1 MERHVKM
8 ERHIKSRPDGNYQ
21 EIVRPGT
28 LRFLDFA
35 RLRLNK
41 GEKHAG
47 ATAARECVLDIFSG
61 TASVSVERSEPARSE
76 AKGSPDSARGSAR
89 QTTRTDAAAKG
100 QHFPRVGGRA
110 DVFSGPPVMLYIP
123 AQSTY
128 EIVAQSDGF
137 DVGIFSAPSNATK
150 ASPALL
156 EGAAVVARQIGRGN
170 WQRTVYSAL
179 AENTPAERL
188 LAGETLN

>member
-1 MERHVKM
+1 TSRRLSYNQLRPVQHLGVLMERHVKM

-128 EIVAQSDGF
+128 EIVAQSDGL
-137 DVGIFSAPSNATK
+137 DVGIFSAPSNATM

-156 EGAAVVARQIGRGN
+156 EGAADVA
-170 WQRTVYSAL
+170 
-179 AENTPAERL
+179 
-188 LAGETLN
+188 

>member
-8 ERHIKSRPDGNYQ
+8 ERHIKSRPDGTYQ

-76 AKGSPDSARGSAR
+76 ARP
-89 QTTRTDAAAKG
+89 
-100 QHFPRVGGRA
+100 
-110 DVFSGPPVMLYIP
+110 SG
-123 AQSTY
+123 
-128 EIVAQSDGF
+128 
-137 DVGIFSAPSNATK
+137 
-150 ASPALL
+150 
-156 EGAAVVARQIGRGN
+156 
-170 WQRTVYSAL
+170 
-179 AENTPAERL
+179 
-188 LAGETLN
+188 

>member
-35 RLRLNK
+35 R
-41 GEKHAG
+41 
-47 ATAARECVLDIFSG
+47 
-61 TASVSVERSEPARSE
+61 
-76 AKGSPDSARGSAR
+76 
-89 QTTRTDAAAKG
+89 
-100 QHFPRVGGRA
+100 
-110 DVFSGPPVMLYIP
+110 PPVMLYIP

-128 EIVAQSDGF
+128 EIVAQSDGL
-137 DVGIFSAPSNATK
+137 DVGIFSAPSNATM